1 MLFIVPD
8 APSHKDAPP
17 DSTKSGVSLD
27 APLDAD
33 DDDAPASSPGKVEL
47 DLDDAPFLTE
57 EEPEPEPQAAV
68 EPEAEAPA
76 AVEEA
81 PSAKKRFDF
90 KALLKNKRFLAGAGG
105 GLILIIAALFFL
117 LRSSEPA
124 PQPEAQT
131 PAENATAKEPP
142 KPTEYYIK
150 WEPFWVEFK
159 DAQGNIRFL
168 VCRFTGLTT
177 NQALKAEADNK
188 VVMLRDQMYYY
199 LMHKDKEFLGN
210 TANANAVKLDI
221 LAVVNQYLSSG
232 QLDQVL
238 LEDYVIK

>member
-1 MLFIVPD
+1 MFFIVPD
-8 APSHKDAPP
+8 DPSSKDAPP
-17 DSTKSGVSLD
+17 NPAGSGVLLD
-27 APLDAD
+27 APIEPDED
-33 DDDAPASSPGKVEL
+33 EAPPSPGKVEL

-57 EEPEPEPQAAV
+57 DEPEPEPQPAT
-68 EPEAEAPA
+68 EAEAPA
-76 AVEEA
+76 ELEEA
-81 PSAKKRFDF
+81 PATKKRFDI
-90 KALLKNKRFLAGAGG
+90 KALLKNKRFLIGAGV
-105 GLILIIAALFFL
+105 GLILIIVALFFL
-117 LRSSEPA
+117 LRSPAPAPA
-124 PQPEAQT
+124 PQP
-131 PAENATAKEPP
+131 PAENATAKEPL

-159 DAQGNIRFL
+159 DAQGNIKFL

-177 NQALKAEADNK
+177 NETLKAEADAK
-188 VVMLRDQMYYY
+188 VVILRDQMYYY

-238 LEDYVIK
+238 LEGYVIK